1 MYIPNVS
8 QDFESKESVTEQAYR
23 LEKALVINLMH
34 VSKGLILMALVYGY
48 IIIMNNR
55 EKLYNQCMNFE
66 YIYIYIVTDMYSW

>member
-1 MYIPNVS
+1 MEEPV
-8 QDFESKESVTEQAYR
+8 YR

-55 EKLYNQCMNFE
+55 EK
-66 YIYIYIVTDMYSW
+66 II